1 MLKKIF
7 SRENLIA
14 LLLCLLIIALL
25 IVSADSSP
33 QWIYQGF

>member
-1 MLKKIF
+1 MLKRLL

-14 LLLCLLIIALL
+14 VVLCVMLILVW
-25 IVSADSSP
+25 IVTADSSP

>member
-1 MLKKIF
+1 MLSKIF

-14 LLLCLLIIALL
+14 LLLALL
-25 IVSADSSP
+25 ILLLVIMSTGSAP